1 MERLTFD
8 TGVLIAFLRERI
20 DPADLSDEADATLPT
35 IVVAEYLA
43 GIAGDENPARAAGQ
57 RALLE
62 QILTVIPVEDYDMD
76 IAEHHAELL
85 AHTRKDGRR
94 RGPHDLIIA
103 ATAKAS
109 GRVLLT
115 TDARARFDDLPGV
128 TARVLSISKQL

>member
-1 MERLTFD
+1 MERLIFD
-8 TGVLIAFLRERI
+8 TGVLIAFARGRI
-20 DPADLSDEADATLPT
+20 DPADVPDEANATLPA

-43 GIAGDENPARAAGQ
+43 GVAGDERPTRAAAQ

-62 QILTVIPVEDYDMD
+62 QILTVVPVEDYDID
-76 IAEHHAELL
+76 VAEHHADLL
-85 AHTRKDGRR
+85 EHTRKDGRR

-109 GRVLLT
+109 GRTLLT
-115 TDARARFDDLPGV
+115 TNARARFDDLPGV

>member
-8 TGVLIAFLRERI
+8 TGALIAFLRGRI

-109 GRVLLT
+109 GRTLLT

-128 TARVLSISKQL
+128 TARVLSTSNQL